1 MENPTHIMF
10 IFAVV
15 VGILYLV
22 VIIVGLIYNAKVSGS
37 SQVAPWM
44 RHLRKYQDN
53 RQNAGWRIQ
62 MIPYDDSSKPMT
74 PNSTG
79 ALAFV
84 QAIGVLGFIAGVVLA
99 LYDKTEYKENG
110 LIIAVLSFSIVLVG
124 FWLKSRSDREGW
136 DVASGRCVDRE
147 IRKLWT
153 QSGGHS
159 SGWIWVWRIICEY
172 DYVGIKYRVTPTV
185 NWATFSSE
193 EAALKFLEEKISPN
207 GECKL
212 RVNPKNPLQT
222 ELFGQGIKD
231 KLLY

>member
-1 MENPTHIMF
+1 MF
-10 IFAVV
+10 VFAVV
-15 VGILYLV
+15 VGILYLT
-22 VIIVGLIYNAKVSGS
+22 VIITGLIYNAKVSSG

-44 RHLRKYQDN
+44 RRLRKYQDN
-53 RQNAGWRIQ
+53 RLNAGWRIQ
-62 MIPYDDSSKPMT
+62 IIPYDDSSKPIT

-84 QAIGVLGFIAGVVLA
+84 QAIGVLGFIAGLALA
-99 LYDKTEYKENG
+99 LYDKTEYKEKG
-110 LIIAVLSFSIVLVG
+110 LIIASLSFLIVLVG

-136 DVASGRCVDRE
+136 DVAYGRCVDRE

-153 QSGGHS
+153 QSGGHG
-159 SGWIWVWRIICEY
+159 SGWIWVWRIVCEH

-193 EAALKFLEEKISPN
+193 EAALKFLEEKISPADD
-207 GECKL
+207 CKL